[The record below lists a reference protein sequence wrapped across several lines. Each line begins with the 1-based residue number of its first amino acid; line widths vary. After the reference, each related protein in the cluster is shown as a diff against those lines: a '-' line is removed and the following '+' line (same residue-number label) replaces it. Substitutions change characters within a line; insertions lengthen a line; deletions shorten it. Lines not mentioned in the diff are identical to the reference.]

1 MTISEKDIKIL
12 WGRAAGRCSCPTC
25 RMELTC
31 FLDTNKP
38 YHLGEMAHIIA
49 QGKSGPRSNG
59 SSADNTY
66 TNLILLCPTHHRQ
79 IDKAP
84 GQFPVELLQQ
94 WKEEHENW
102 IDSSLSQHKCNDLE
116 ELRSIVCGLLL
127 ENKIIWSEFGPE
139 SESAKRNPGS
149 NIYELWHM
157 RRLAT
162 IIPNNK
168 KIVNLISKNQEL
180 LNKGQFLEF
189 LYFKNHSIA
198 FEKNAIDR
206 LEDYPR
212 FPVNFPL
219 EFGCE

>member
-1 MTISEKDIKIL
+1 MTMSEKDIKIL

-31 FLDTNKP
+31 FLDPVNP

-59 SSADNTY
+59 SSSDNAY

-79 IDKAP
+79 VDKAP
-84 GQFPVELLQQ
+84 EQFPVELLQQ
-94 WKEEHENW
+94 WKQEHENW
-102 IDSSLSQHKCNDLE
+102 IDLSLSQYKCNDIN
-116 ELRSIVCGLLL
+116 ELKSMVCSLLL
-127 ENKIIWSEFGPE
+127 ENRLIWSEFGPE
-139 SESAKRNPGS
+139 SEIAKRNPGS
-149 NIYELWHM
+149 NIYEFWYL
-157 RRLAT
+157 RRLDT

-168 KIVNLISKNQEL
+168 KIVNLISQNQEL
-180 LNKGQFLEF
+180 LSPAQLREF
-189 LYFKNHSIA
+189 LRFKTHSIA
-198 FEKNAIDR
+198 FEQNAIDR

-212 FPVNFPL
+212 FPMSFPS